1 MFVCV
6 YVCVLEFE
14 SFVFESFELC
24 VSGIALRIFQFNVRL
39 RGWVDLEEPRPS
51 VNVLGTQRCY
61 FRVWW
66 LVLECRARQKRF
78 RFWESACFVMNPLL
92 RREYFQIF
100 WGLSFLLA
108 AKTRQLVLASQ
119 LFLPNHSGVVEYRLC
134 LSSSNRLE
142 KSRTS
147 KNWSRRDLACTVV
160 YASEKNFRES
170 VAPFRS
176 RTLDTEELWS
186 CGRGGKEGNP
196 AHEEASN
203 SREQRTEELSRG
215 ICRSC
220 RRAHVVKHRS

>member
-1 MFVCV
+1 MSRESLWGFFNLTSDCV
-6 YVCVLEFE
+6 GESTWKSRDLQWTFWVHNDAILEFGDWFW
-14 SFVFESFELC
+14 SVVQDKKDFAFE
-24 VSGIALRIFQFNVRL
+24 
-39 RGWVDLEEPRPS
+39 
-51 VNVLGTQRCY
+51 
-61 FRVWW
+61 
-66 LVLECRARQKRF
+66 K
-78 RFWESACFVMNPLL
+78 SACFVMNPLL

-176 RTLDTEELWS
+176 RTLDTEEHWS
-186 CGRGGKEGNP
+186 CGRGGKEDNP

-220 RRAHVVKHRS
+220 RRARVVKHRS